1 MSDNDRGQREATD
14 RNREDCFNGHSAFSG
29 YAFSD
34 DDGKT
39 PLQTHVCME
48 FARHFDP
55 DCPFGLM
62 LYGEGAGKTFRLASI
77 ANSLLDKGFTVKF
90 LTADET
96 GYSPMDSMTD
106 EERKSYLEDLARYD
120 LVIIDNFGTK
130 RRESL
135 KSDWAN
141 AVVTARSSAGKPMVI
156 ESRVTP
162 TEMRGTLP
170 DITWR
175 KSYEV
180 LLETCLPVDFGDD
193 RSRLS
198 ERAERT
204 RKEMARRLG
213 IDK

>member
-1 MSDNDRGQREATD
+1 
-14 RNREDCFNGHSAFSG
+14 
-29 YAFSD
+29 
-34 DDGKT
+34 
-39 PLQTHVCME
+39 ME

-193 RSRLS
+193 RSRFS

>member
-1 MSDNDRGQREATD
+1 MSNNDRGQREATD
-14 RNREDCFNGHSAFSG
+14 RNREDCFDRCPAFSG

-62 LYGEGAGKTFRLASI
+62 LYGEGAGKTFSLASI
-77 ANSLLDKGFTVKF
+77 ANSLLDKGFTVKI
-90 LTADET
+90 LDGAEYGESTL
-96 GYSPMDSMTD
+96 SSMSA
-106 EERKSYLEDLARYD
+106 EERESYLDGLAGYD
-120 LVIIDNFGTK
+120 LLAIDNFGTK

-156 ESRVTP
+156 GSRVTP
-162 TEMRGTLP
+162 AEMRDTLP

-193 RSRLS
+193 RNRFSR
-198 ERAERT
+198 RAERT

-213 IDK
+213 IDE